1 MKHKGLRSQIGCHE
15 KYSQPQEKKREK
27 EKEKEGEIII
37 IIKKHCMK
45 WDVKKIEKMV
55 ISTEDCKR
63 LYIIDIKG
71 KIEKL
76 LLFLITSSA
85 GTQN

>member
-15 KYSQPQEKKREK
+15 KYSQPQENKRER
-27 EKEKEGEIII
+27 EREKEGEVI
-37 IIKKHCMK
+37 IIKKALHEVRC
-45 WDVKKIEKMV
+45 KKNR
-55 ISTEDCKR
+55 EDGCQYKR